1 MNTFEIIQ
9 HPLDWLSFTGSV
21 AGLDEIGR
29 DAADQLLT
37 MIGDMQF
44 CKGDIRGTC
53 ARYFLFIDT
62 EWFCKLCLA
71 ANIDCRKLQ
80 NYLLS
85 IEKGSAG
92 ELDEAFDDPQG
103 SFCFPKYEE
112 TATGALCAAAETQSE
127 TRSEPLPQ
135 ENAKNESH
143 SAGAEPSIK
152 KPAPK
157 SIRALKK
164 KERFG

>member
-1 MNTFEIIQ
+1 MDTFELIQ
-9 HPLDWLSFTGSV
+9 HPLDWLSLTGSM
-21 AGLDEIGR
+21 AGLDETGR
-29 DAADQLLT
+29 DAANQLLT

-62 EWFCKLCLA
+62 EWFCKLCLR
-71 ANIDCRKLQ
+71 ANIDCGKLH

-85 IEKGSAG
+85 MEKGAAG
-92 ELDEAFDDPQG
+92 ELDDAFVDPQG

-112 TATGALCAAAETQSE
+112 PATGALCAAAETQPG
-127 TRSEPLPQ
+127 TRSETLP
-135 ENAKNESH
+135 ENNDKNESH
-143 SAGAEPSIK
+143 FAGVEPSIK

-157 SIRALKK
+157 SVGRLKK

>member
-1 MNTFEIIQ
+1 MDTFEIIQ
-9 HPLDWLSFTGSV
+9 HPLDWLSLTGSV

-53 ARYFLFIDT
+53 ARYFFFIDT
-62 EWFCKLCLA
+62 EWFCKLCRA

-80 NYLLS
+80 SYLLS
-85 IEKGSAG
+85 MEKAAAG
-92 ELDEAFDDPQG
+92 ELGDAFDDPQG

-112 TATGALCAAAETQSE
+112 PATGAPCATAETQSE
-127 TRSEPLPQ
+127 TLP
-135 ENAKNESH
+135 ESNDKNESH
-143 SAGAEPSIK
+143 IAGVEPPIK

-157 SIRALKK
+157 SIGTLKK

>member
-1 MNTFEIIQ
+1 MDTFEIIQ
-9 HPLDWLSFTGSV
+9 HPLDWLSLTGSV

-53 ARYFLFIDT
+53 ARYFFFIDT
-62 EWFCKLCLA
+62 EWFCKLCRA

-80 NYLLS
+80 SYLLS
-85 IEKGSAG
+85 MEKAAAG
-92 ELDEAFDDPQG
+92 ELGDAFDDPQG

-112 TATGALCAAAETQSE
+112 SAAGAPCAAAETQFQ
-127 TRSEPLPQ
+127 TRSETLP
-135 ENAKNESH
+135 ENNDKNESH
-143 SAGAEPSIK
+143 RAGAEPSK

-157 SIRALKK
+157 SIRTLKK